1 MPQFGSTWDNDCKQ
15 TFASCN
21 IFLGNFFKC
30 VFFQVALMIS
40 VGQYCAVPLSADMVC
55 RWLLGM
61 VDLFAYILSHNI
73 IHVVTMRLVFY

>member
-1 MPQFGSTWDNDCKQ
+1 MYATIWIYVGQ

-40 VGQYCAVPLSADMVC
+40 VGQ
-55 RWLLGM
+55 
-61 VDLFAYILSHNI
+61 
-73 IHVVTMRLVFY
+73 